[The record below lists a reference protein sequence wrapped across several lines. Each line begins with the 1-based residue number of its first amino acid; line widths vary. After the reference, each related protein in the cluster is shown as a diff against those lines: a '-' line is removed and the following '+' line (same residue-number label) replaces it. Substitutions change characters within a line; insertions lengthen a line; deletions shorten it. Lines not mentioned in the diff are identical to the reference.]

1 MKRFRARWLLAAA
14 VVALALGAS
23 SCGGGGNSVVAT
35 LSNFKIDLDKG
46 SASSGEVTFNIK
58 NDGPSVH
65 EFVVLKTD
73 IAPDQLPTTQENGVT
88 IADEEAPGIE
98 PIDEVEDIASGASA
112 DLKVNLQPGN
122 YVLICNIPK
131 DGGHYIQGMHTAFTV
146 SS

>member
-1 MKRFRARWLLAAA
+1 MKTLRARWLVSAAA
-14 VVALALGAS
+14 AALVLVLS
-23 SCGGGGNSVVAT
+23 SCSGGGKSVGAT
-35 LSNFKIDLDKG
+35 LSNFKIELDKG

-73 IAPDQLPTTQENGVT
+73 LAPDQLPTTQEGGVT
-88 IADEEAPGIE
+88 IADEEAPGIDSV
-98 PIDEVEDIASGASA
+98 DEVEDIASGASA

-131 DGGHYIQGMHTAFTV
+131 DGGHYVLGMHSGFTV

>member
-1 MKRFRARWLLAAA
+1 MRRLRARWLLAAA
-14 VVALALGAS
+14 AVTLVLGLS
-23 SCGGGGNSVVAT
+23 SCGGGGKGVDAT
-35 LSNFKIDLDKG
+35 LSNFKIDLDKA

-73 IAPDQLPTTQENGVT
+73 LAPDQLPTTQENGAT

-98 PIDEVEDIASGASA
+98 PVDEVEDIESGASA
-112 DLKVNLQPGN
+112 DLKVDLQPGS
-122 YVLICNIPK
+122 YVLICNIST
-131 DGGHYIQGMHTAFTV
+131 DGGHYVQGMRTAFTV

>member
-14 VVALALGAS
+14 AVTLVLGLS
-23 SCGGGGNSVVAT
+23 SCGGGGNGVDAI

-46 SASSGEVTFNIK
+46 SVSNGEVTFNIK

-73 IAPDQLPTTQENGVT
+73 LAPDQLPTTQENGVT

-98 PIDEVEDIASGASA
+98 PIDEVEDIGSGASA

-122 YVLICNIPK
+122 YVLICNIST
-131 DGGHYIQGMHTAFTV
+131 DGGHYVQGMHTAFTV

>member
-14 VVALALGAS
+14 AVTLALGLS
-23 SCGGGGNSVVAT
+23 SCGGGGKSVDAT
-35 LSNFKIDLDKG
+35 LSNFKIDLGKA

-73 IAPDQLPTTQENGVT
+73 LAPDQLPTTQENGVT
-88 IADEEAPGIE
+88 IVDEEGQGIE
-98 PIDEVEDIASGASA
+98 PVDEVEDIASGASA
-112 DLKVNLQPGN
+112 DLTVNLQPGN
-122 YVLICNIPK
+122 YVLICNIAT
-131 DGGHYIQGMHTAFTV
+131 DGGHYVQGMRSAFTV

>member
-14 VVALALGAS
+14 AVTLVLGLS
-23 SCGGGGNSVVAT
+23 SCGGGGNAVDAT
-35 LSNFKIDLDKG
+35 LSNFKIDLGKA

-73 IAPDQLPTTQENGVT
+73 LGPDQLPTTQENGAT

-112 DLKVNLQPGN
+112 DLKVDLQSGS
-122 YVLICNIPK
+122 YVLICNIST
-131 DGGHYIQGMHTAFTV
+131 DGGHYVQGMRTAFTV

>member
-1 MKRFRARWLLAAA
+1 MKRFRARWVLAAA
-14 VVALALGAS
+14 AVTLVLGFT
-23 SCGGGGNSVVAT
+23 SCGGGGSGVDAN

-73 IAPDQLPTTQENGVT
+73 LAPDQLPTTQENGDT

-112 DLKVNLQPGN
+112 DLKVDLQPGN
-122 YVLICNIPK
+122 YVLICNIAT
-131 DGGHYIQGMHTAFTV
+131 DGGHYVQGMHTAFTV